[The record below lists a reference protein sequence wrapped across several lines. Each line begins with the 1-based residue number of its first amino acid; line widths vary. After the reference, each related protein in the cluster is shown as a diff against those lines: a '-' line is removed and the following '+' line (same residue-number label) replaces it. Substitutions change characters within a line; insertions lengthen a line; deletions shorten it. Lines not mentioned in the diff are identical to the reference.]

1 LSAISEISP
10 DGLSRLD
17 IETFRACGISSRKA
31 EYIKGIAEAAL
42 KGDVE
47 YAAELSDD
55 DAIKELSKL
64 KGVGRW
70 TEVAGVSETA

>member
-1 LSAISEISP
+1 M
-10 DGLSRLD
+10 
-17 IETFRACGISSRKA
+17 
-31 EYIKGIAEAAL
+31 